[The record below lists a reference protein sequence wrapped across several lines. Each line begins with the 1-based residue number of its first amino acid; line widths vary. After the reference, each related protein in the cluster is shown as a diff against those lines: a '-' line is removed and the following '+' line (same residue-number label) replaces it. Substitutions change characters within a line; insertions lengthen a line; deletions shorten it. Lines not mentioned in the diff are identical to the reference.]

1 MVIASIQHHAKVRQH
16 GRWQQLD
23 ALENN
28 IKRNTAN
35 SVSKKKLKKN
45 IIEQKKNLRKKIT
58 ANGPID
64 LGTMLLEFLEFYGRS
79 LDTTNVG
86 ISVRGQGSLY
96 RKNTR
101 SFYNPNRTYL
111 LSLENPENPNVDI
124 GANSYGYKNVNRAI
138 SNSYETI
145 KAKLNE
151 ILNADGKSSGKGR
164 GSANQQSLLNL
175 IIDVDAART
184 DSRTQTKR
192 GSKSSGGRNKRRGN

>member
-64 LGTMLLEFLEFYGRS
+64 LGTMLLEFLEFYGRA
-79 LDTTNVG
+79 LDINVVG
-86 ISVRGQGSLY
+86 ISVRGQGTLY
-96 RKNTR
+96 RKNTK
-101 SFYNPNRTYL
+101 SFYNPNR
-111 LSLENPENPNVDI
+111 
-124 GANSYGYKNVNRAI
+124 
-138 SNSYETI
+138 
-145 KAKLNE
+145 KLGE
-151 ILNADGKSSGKGR
+151 KCVVLF
-164 GSANQQSLLNL
+164 
-175 IIDVDAART
+175 VVHCM
-184 DSRTQTKR
+184 SRT
-192 GSKSSGGRNKRRGN
+192 GSYIFAFVLIVVQRSTFIEFRKSRRS